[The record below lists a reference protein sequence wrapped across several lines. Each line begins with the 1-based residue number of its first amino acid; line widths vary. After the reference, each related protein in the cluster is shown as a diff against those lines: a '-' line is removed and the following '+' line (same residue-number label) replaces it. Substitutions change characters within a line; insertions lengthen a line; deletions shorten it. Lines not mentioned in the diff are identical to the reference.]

1 MSSSLAFPA
10 RGWEDATNADA
21 VWAFNRY
28 EEVRA
33 RLPSATFPDRS
44 TKAADLLALADNF
57 DVFILDAFGV
67 LNVGERPVASA
78 QAAVAKLAQAGKT
91 LIVLSNGATRDD
103 DAALAK
109 YRSLGFDFEP
119 WQVCSSRNVL
129 VTALSAF
136 PSHMCWGVA
145 APAYS
150 NIESLGVRCCPL
162 GDDAAVYEQVDGF
175 VYLSR
180 RGWTP
185 NRQAL
190 LHATLEG
197 RQRPVLCGNPDLV
210 APLDDGFSI
219 EPGAF
224 AHALADACLI
234 EVAFLGK
241 PFGDAFEAALA
252 RAAAHREAAMDKARV
267 AMVGDTL
274 HTDILG
280 GAAAGLRTVLVT
292 DQGFFRGLDVDRYVA
307 LSGIVPDFAI
317 PTT

>member
-1 MSSSLAFPA
+1 M
-10 RGWEDATNADA
+10 
-21 VWAFNRY
+21 
-28 EEVRA
+28 
-33 RLPSATFPDRS
+33 
-44 TKAADLLALADNF
+44 
-57 DVFILDAFGV
+57 
-67 LNVGERPVASA
+67 
-78 QAAVAKLAQAGKT
+78 
-91 LIVLSNGATRDD
+91 
-103 DAALAK
+103 
-109 YRSLGFDFEP
+109 
-119 WQVCSSRNVL
+119 
-129 VTALSAF
+129 
-136 PSHMCWGVA
+136 
-145 APAYS
+145 
-150 NIESLGVRCCPL
+150 
-162 GDDAAVYEQVDGF
+162 DGF

-252 RAAAHREAAMDKARV
+252 RAAAHREAAIDKARV

-292 DQGFFRGLDVDRYVA
+292 DQGLFRGLDVDRYVA